1 MPRMTRKQ
9 VYIEPRQNRL
19 LKEHARRYRVT
30 EADLIRQAVD
40 RGLERTATRAPD
52 IEAWTRIERL
62 IGGRRSHRV
71 RPARGTWRR
80 AGVDE
85 RRNSDRHERP
95 RVRLLAA
102 ASWEAP

>member
-30 EADLIRQAVD
+30 EADLIRQAID

-52 IEAWTRIERL
+52 IEAWKRIERF
-62 IGGRRSHRV
+62 IGRRRSQRV
-71 RPARGTWRR
+71 RPAKRTWRR
-80 AGVDE
+80 AELYE
-85 RRNSDRHERP
+85 R
-95 RVRLLAA
+95 
-102 ASWEAP
+102 